1 MAPSGQEV
9 MRFYMAGENAKGIRK
24 MEAALARA
32 QSEWERNILRNLL
45 AQLKGRVPVEAPA
58 KDKRKQAWSPS

>member
-1 MAPSGQEV
+1 
-9 MRFYMAGENAKGIRK
+9 MAGENAKGIRK

>member
-1 MAPSGQEV
+1 
-9 MRFYMAGENAKGIRK
+9 MAGENAKGIRK

-58 KDKRKQAWSPS
+58 KDKRK